1 MQKSPNFT
9 AMQVVRGRMCWM
21 CVIFMKCDWN
31 GKKHLYFK
39 PGAQDSSSACVT
51 AQGDDSVRQLYVIP
65 AVLNHVSGGTVQ
77 AVRTQNES
85 EVHRP
90 DRTTTGN
97 RGKLHNIECQA
108 EHITE
113 AQLHWADLD
122 FPTHG
127 DIFQQ
132 VWA

>member
-1 MQKSPNFT
+1 
-9 AMQVVRGRMCWM
+9 M